1 MGQYEA
7 PNRQLPIS
15 PLMDEK
21 FYEARQRHR
30 QPKLNIET
38 TLTPLQ
44 KAVRKNVYAHALAT
58 PLRKCRLTGVILPRF
73 FLLDFQAIANPTT
86 GIPWY
91 MPRSLTSNRNKSE
104 RIYGPENMKNEESPA
119 TDCLINQKEDVSS
132 QAGNS
137 NLDAEISR
145 DYDVNITKV
154 PEKDGKSMSS
164 TSRIGG
170 GTYLLRS
177 FHALDSLRSKN
188 KKASKGVISQYFLTQ
203 NIRMHPFA
211 LETFQSS
218 CFRSDM
224 ADFVLT
230 LKRRRLSEALILVTK
245 KYRGYIAKFNPT
257 KSLKTSQVAAVLI
270 LGPPLT
276 ATSESQLVSEIEFR
290 SYMQKAQEN
299 VPVFDLRILLGD
311 EMLRNLKSSDTTRW
325 NSEIL
330 TIKNK
335 NYSQPLLIRLWELE
349 GYLTPIDP

>member
-1 MGQYEA
+1 MVQYEA
-7 PNRQLPIS
+7 PNGQLPIS

-30 QPKLNIET
+30 QPKLKRGT

-44 KAVRKNVYAHALAT
+44 IAVRKNVYAHALAT

-73 FLLDFQAIANPTT
+73 FLLDFHAIANPTT
-86 GIPWY
+86 GTPWY
-91 MPRSLTSNRNKSE
+91 MPRSLTRKKTKSE
-104 RIYGPENMKNEESPA
+104 NIYQQEEVNKEESPVTA
-119 TDCLINQKEDVSS
+119 CLIKKEEDFSLQV
-132 QAGNS
+132 GNS
-137 NLDAEISR
+137 NVDMEISR
-145 DYDVNITKV
+145 DYDMNITKV
-154 PEKDGKSMSS
+154 SEEDRNSVSS

-177 FHALDSLRSKN
+177 YHALDSLRSKT
-188 KKASKGVISQYFLTQ
+188 KKASKGVISQHFLTQ

-211 LETFQSS
+211 LETFQTS
-218 CFRSDM
+218 CFRPDM

-230 LKRRRLSEALILVTK
+230 LKRRRLSEALILVTRK
-245 KYRGYIAKFNPT
+245 FRGYIAKFNPT
-257 KSLKTSQVAAVLI
+257 KSLKTSQVAAVLL

-276 ATSESQLVSEIEFR
+276 ATSESQIVSEIEFR
-290 SYMQKAQEN
+290 SYMQKAPED

-335 NYSQPLLIRLWELE
+335 NYSQPLLTRLWELE
-349 GYLTPIDP
+349 GYLTPIVP